1 MNTMLFQKEKEIAR
15 SAIVTA
21 MEITRRIQN
30 GFSLGDTLT
39 KADRSPVTIADFT
52 VQAIVCKILNERLGP
67 VAIVGEED
75 SEALKKSENRE
86 LLEKILSFAS
96 NGKERLTPS
105 QLFALI
111 DLARSSPG
119 ESYWTLDPI
128 DGTKGFLRGDQYAL
142 ALALISGG
150 RVRIGILG
158 CPRLLRNNRS
168 QSSVG
173 FLFSAVEGEGAE
185 ALNLETG
192 MSQRIHV
199 SRRREPNLLRMV
211 GSYESSHHDPRTQ
224 EKIGSL
230 LHLRQAPQKLD
241 GQVKYGIV
249 ASGDADLYLRIPN
262 PRTPDYRENIWDHA
276 AGCLLVEEAGGM
288 VTDISGKKL
297 DFSRGTTL
305 RGNSGI
311 MASNGLIHSLLLEAV
326 SRSL

>member
-1 MNTMLFQKEKEIAR
+1 MSTTKFRKEMEIAR

-30 GFSLGDTLT
+30 GFSQGDTLT

-52 VQAIVCKILNERLGP
+52 VQAIVCKILSERLGP

-75 SEALKKSENRE
+75 SDALKKPENRE

-96 NGKERLTPS
+96 DARERLTPTR
-105 QLFALI
+105 LFTLI
-111 DLARSSPG
+111 DLAHSSPG
-119 ESYWTLDPI
+119 ENFWTLDPI

-142 ALALISGG
+142 ALALIIGG
-150 RVRIGILG
+150 QVRIGILG
-158 CPRLLRNNRS
+158 CPRLLRSDRS
-168 QSSVG
+168 RSSAG
-173 FLFSAVEGEGAE
+173 FLFSAAKGEGAE
-185 ALNLETG
+185 ALNLATG
-192 MSQRIHV
+192 ISRQVHV
-199 SRRREPNLLRMV
+199 SRRREPTLLRMV

-224 EKIGSL
+224 EKFGSL
-230 LHLRQAPQKLD
+230 LRLRQAPQKLD

-249 ASGDADLYLRIPN
+249 ACGDADLYLRIPN

-276 AGCLLVEEAGGM
+276 AGCLLVEEAGGT
-288 VTDISGKKL
+288 VTDISGTKL

-305 RGNSGI
+305 NGNRGI
-311 MASNGLIHSLLLEAV
+311 VASNGLVHDRILEAV

>member
-1 MNTMLFQKEKEIAR
+1 MNAPIYRKEKEIAR
-15 SAIVTA
+15 SAIVAA

-30 GFSLGDTLT
+30 GFSRGDTLT
-39 KADRSPVTIADFT
+39 KADRSPVTIADFA

-86 LLEKILSFAS
+86 VLEKVLSFTS
-96 NGKERLTPS
+96 TDRKRLTPS

-111 DLARSSPG
+111 DLAHSSPG
-119 ESYWTLDPI
+119 ESFWTVDPI

-150 RVRIGILG
+150 QVRIGILG
-158 CPRLLRNNRS
+158 CPRLCRSNRS
-168 QSSVG
+168 RSSAG
-173 FLFSAVEGEGAE
+173 FIFSAVKGEGAE
-185 ALNLETG
+185 ALNLSTG
-192 MSQRIHV
+192 ASRKIHV
-199 SRRREPNLLRMV
+199 SRRREPGLLRMV

-224 EKIGSL
+224 EKIASF

-276 AGCLLVEEAGGM
+276 AGCLLLEEAGGM
-288 VTDISGKKL
+288 VTDISGKKI

-305 RGNSGI
+305 SGNSGI
-311 MASNGLIHSLLLEAV
+311 VASNGLVHSRILEAV